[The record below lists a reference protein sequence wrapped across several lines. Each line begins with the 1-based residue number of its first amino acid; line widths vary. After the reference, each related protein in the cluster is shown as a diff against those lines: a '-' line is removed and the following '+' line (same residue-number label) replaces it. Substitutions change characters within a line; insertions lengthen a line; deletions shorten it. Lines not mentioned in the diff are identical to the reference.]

1 MQFFIAC
8 QVFAIKSCY
17 NKKYY
22 KEFLEMELK
31 NLRLKKEITQEK
43 IAKDLGISR
52 QVYANYEN
60 GINDPSIDMLS
71 KLANYFSCSIDYLVG
86 REDDFG
92 NISLKVPTQKNYSEK
107 TLKLIEC
114 FEKLSP
120 RMQDT
125 FLDYIQSIT
134 EDIDTIYQ
142 EKKTKK

>member
-1 MQFFIAC
+1 
-8 QVFAIKSCY
+8 
-17 NKKYY
+17 
-22 KEFLEMELK
+22 ME
-31 NLRLKKEITQEK
+31 LRLKELRINNSLSQKELAEKICTTNKNIWAYENGVATPPIEMLEK
-43 IAKDLGISR
+43 IATFFN
-52 QVYANYEN
+52 V
-60 GINDPSIDMLS
+60 
-71 KLANYFSCSIDYLVG
+71 SIDYLIG

-92 NISLKVPTQKNYSEK
+92 NITLKVPTQKNYSEK